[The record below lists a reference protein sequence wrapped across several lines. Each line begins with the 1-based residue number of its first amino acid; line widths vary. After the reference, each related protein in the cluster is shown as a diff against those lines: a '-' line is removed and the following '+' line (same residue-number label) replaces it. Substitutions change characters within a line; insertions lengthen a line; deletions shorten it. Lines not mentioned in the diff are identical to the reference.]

1 MISTMS
7 GTSPMIATK
16 MSRIG
21 WNRAGRAGVGREV
34 TRPVGSAAETDSALV
49 EAARSG
55 DVESYG
61 RLVERYE
68 AIAHRTAFMLGAG
81 DDTADVVQDAFVKAY
96 LALDRF
102 RVHQPFQPWLLTIV
116 ANETRSRWRWLSR
129 HRTVPLALIGED
141 VPQTAGRSPDQVAE
155 DRETSRSLRDA
166 LKALP
171 RPQREVI
178 VCRYLLDLSEQDTAQ
193 VLGIPPGTVKS
204 RLSRGLSALQVT
216 FGPSKAQGS
225 ADRERSGA

>member
-1 MISTMS
+1 
-7 GTSPMIATK
+7 
-16 MSRIG
+16 
-21 WNRAGRAGVGREV
+21 V
-34 TRPVGSAAETDSALV
+34 TRPVGSVAETDSALV

-102 RVHQPFQPWLLTIV
+102 RVQEPFQPWLLTIV

-129 HRTVPLALIGED
+129 HRTVPLALIGD
-141 VPQTAGRSPDQVAE
+141 DLAHTAGRSPDQVAE
-155 DRETSRSLRDA
+155 DRETSRLLRDA

-171 RPQREVI
+171 RLQREVI

-193 VLGIPPGTVKS
+193 VLGIPRGTVKS
-204 RLSRGLSALQVT
+204 RLSRGISALQVML
-216 FGPSKAQGS
+216 GASPAQVS

>member
-1 MISTMS
+1 
-7 GTSPMIATK
+7 MIATK
-16 MSRIG
+16 MSRIS

-34 TRPVGSAAETDSALV
+34 TRPVGSLAETDSALV

-102 RVHQPFQPWLLTIV
+102 RVHEPFQPWLLTIV

-129 HRTVPLALIGED
+129 HRTVPLALIGD
-141 VPQTAGRSPDQVAE
+141 DLPQAAGRSPDQVAE
-155 DRETSRSLRDA
+155 DREASRSLRDA

-171 RPQREVI
+171 RLQREVI
-178 VCRYLLDLSEQDTAQ
+178 VCRYLLDMSEQDTAQ
-193 VLGIPPGTVKS
+193 LLGVPRGTVKS

-216 FGPSKAQGS
+216 FGPSTAHGS
-225 ADRERSGA
+225 VDRERSGA